1 MVAFMLFTAN
11 SEQDSKR
18 NDSAL
23 AISNRKLL
31 SYGNEAYYDD
41 VNPLGPSQNVEKGI
55 LVSNMCSFHIAGM
68 QFFKFSSSFADD
80 VFAGAQGQGSG
91 NCQKQDIAISQS
103 HIQRGGI
110 PIYSVEITNQC
121 RTRCFISN
129 IHLYCGS
136 FGSAT
141 VINPRV
147 FRRLKINDCIVNDGK
162 PLKFGSTISF
172 TYQTTF
178 QSNLS
183 VASVVC

>member
-1 MVAFMLFTAN
+1 MGTSSLLFFATIFMVAFMLFTAN
-11 SEQDSKR
+11 SEQGSKR

-23 AISNRKLL
+23 AITNRKLL

-41 VNPLGPSQNVEKGI
+41 VNPFDPSQNVEK
-55 LVSNMCSFHIAGM
+55 
-68 QFFKFSSSFADD
+68 DD
-80 VFAGAQGQGSG
+80 VFAGAPGPDSG
-91 NCQKQDIAISQS
+91 NCQKRDIAISQS

-136 FGSAT
+136 FSSAT
-141 VINPRV
+141 VIDPRV
-147 FRRLKINDCIVNDGK
+147 FRRLKINDCLVNDGK

-178 QSNLS
+178 QYNLS